1 MKIFLSMLV
10 CAFLMLPAAVAGA
23 EDKPADKKPGTFEY
37 VDLNPLTVPVINEKG
52 VVQQVSL
59 SISLECPMGKR
70 DSVNIYKPRLMD
82 AYLRELYGALGSGRA
97 MMQGNIVDVEEL
109 KSRLTI
115 VTERVVGSDL
125 VSEVLL
131 QSVQQYAMRGR

>member
-1 MKIFLSMLV
+1 MKFFFSMLV
-10 CAFLMLPAAVAGA
+10 CALLMLPAAAGA
-23 EDKPADKKPGTFEY
+23 EDKAEEKKTGTFEY
-37 VDLNPLTVPVINEKG
+37 VDMNPLTVPVINEKG

-59 SISLECPMGKR
+59 AISLECAMGKR

-97 MMQGNIVDVEEL
+97 MMQGNIVNVEEL

-115 VTERVVGSDL
+115 VTQRVVGPDL
-125 VSEVLL
+125 VSDVLL
-131 QSVQQYAMRGR
+131 QSVHQYAMRAK

>member
-1 MKIFLSMLV
+1 MKFFFSMLV
-10 CAFLMLPAAVAGA
+10 CALLMLPAAAGA
-23 EDKPADKKPGTFEY
+23 EDKAEEKKAGTFEY
-37 VDLNPLTVPVINEKG
+37 VDMNPLTVPVINEKG

-59 SISLECPMGKR
+59 AISLECAMGKR

-97 MMQGNIVDVEEL
+97 MMQGNIVNVEEL

-115 VTERVVGSDL
+115 VTQRVVGPDL
-125 VSEVLL
+125 VSDVLL
-131 QSVQQYAMRGR
+131 QSVHQYAMRAK

>member
-1 MKIFLSMLV
+1 MLV
-10 CAFLMLPAAVAGA
+10 CTFLMLPAAVAGA
-23 EDKPADKKPGTFEY
+23 ADKPADKKPGTFEY

-70 DSVNIYKPRLMD
+70 DLVNIYKPRLMD

>member
-1 MKIFLSMLV
+1 LKIFLSMLV

-115 VTERVVGSDL
+115 VTQRVVGSDL

>member
-1 MKIFLSMLV
+1 MLV